1 MRRGNFEGVEATHLK
16 VYGLPPVCGGDAAFR
31 QITMTTCCTVYCTLC
46 CAGQIG
52 ELEEQGRRQELSVE
66 TSRSRVSELT
76 TLHDTARHD
85 VDLLTQRNHTLND
98 QINDLHA
105 QVRVAM
111 TTNTLCAVYC
121 PRRSVPL

>member
-1 MRRGNFEGVEATHLK
+1 
-16 VYGLPPVCGGDAAFR
+16 
-31 QITMTTCCTVYCTLC
+31 
-46 CAGQIG
+46 
-52 ELEEQGRRQELSVE
+52 VE

-111 TTNTLCAVYC
+111 TTNTLTYRVLSTEIC
-121 PRRSVPL
+121 STLTTTSTTGLGNW